1 MKAREPYHSCSV
13 DVLALWPRVTL
24 AQVHALRDLPPLAAG
39 DDPVI
44 ACPVCRSEAFLSGDR
59 RIVYCLWICQR
70 AYPGPASDQLLQAL
84 RRKQNR
90 RGRTI
95 RRTI

>member
-1 MKAREPYHSCSV
+1 MAFEAYHSCSV
-13 DVLALWPRVTL
+13 DVLALWPNVTL
-24 AQVHALRDLPPLAAG
+24 ARLHQLRDLDPLGPG
-39 DDPVI
+39 DDPAI
-44 ACPVCRSEAFLSGDR
+44 PCPVCRDEAFLSGDR
-59 RIVYCLWICQR
+59 RILYCLWTCQR

-84 RRKQNR
+84 RRRARR